1 MATKQKLFLGGLPLE
16 RCFPVDSAIQHL
28 NNWGVD
34 SLQTADAFPVIARE
48 ATTGNASCRS
58 QARVWT
64 NIFGI
69 SLM

>member
-16 RCFPVDSAIQHL
+16 RCFPVDSAIQRL

-48 ATTGNASCRS
+48 ATAGNASAVRRLGCGP
-58 QARVWT
+58 
-64 NIFGI
+64 IF
-69 SLM
+69 LEFH